1 MKPLN
6 CDAVSPVVGVML
18 MLVVT
23 IIIAAVVSAFAGG
36 FGGNQEKTPQVSL
49 TAEPVIAGFSDTD
62 DTNGAADYATGF
74 TAANGIKFENKGGDT
89 FMLSGIDV
97 ILEGGGTTYTITPSD
112 KMNDPTVTGS
122 GEWGAD
128 LPTWTDYN
136 GVHYYGFSDGG
147 YFLKIG
153 GASKTDK
160 TISPG
165 DKFMLYADGHYDAT
179 NAGWGATSGK
189 YLVWRPAGTE
199 NGIGVQFGTKL
210 GWTVVDKSTSK
221 PIASGYVVFR

>member
-62 DTNGAADYATGF
+62 NTNGATADYATGF
-74 TAANGIKFENKGGDT
+74 TAANGIEFENKGGDT
-89 FMLSGIDV
+89 FMLSGINV
-97 ILEGGGTTYTITPSD
+97 ILERDGTKYTITPSD
-112 KMNDPTVTGS
+112 KLNDPTQTGS
-122 GEWGAD
+122 GEWLV
-128 LPTWTDYN
+128 LPSGLTE
-136 GVHYYGFSDGG
+136 GG

-153 GASKTDK
+153 GTTSDK

-179 NAGWGATSGK
+179 HTSTFGGSTKGK
-189 YLVWRPAGTE
+189 YLVWRPKDTSQGL
-199 NGIGVQFGTKL
+199 GVQFGTKL